1 MPDIFSKF
9 THTVKTHSLIDSGD
23 RILLSLSA
31 GKDSMAMLDLM
42 MRYRQIINFDIAIF
56 HLNHMMRGQDAFLD
70 EDFVCEKARSLKIIA
85 YIRQYDFNSQTP
97 QGISFEEHARNV
109 RYSMLS
115 EIASLENFNKIATAH
130 NKSDNAETLLMRIFL
145 GTGIYGLKGIEYTSG
160 NIIRPMLDLMPEE
173 IYSYLRENSIAW
185 REDLSNK
192 DCTYSRNYIRNK
204 IMPLVTERF
213 ADAISNIIKIS
224 AHAKENE
231 QLLDLLYKKS
241 FPDTVFME
249 NNSLYILTD
258 TFKNDSALIKYK
270 LGREIYRRYGF
281 KFKQSIFDEILKR
294 YNLPKTNILLYQNN
308 DFIIR
313 KSLYKEKKCIVIENN
328 SQLENFHKWEYDIS
342 LFNNGNIFITEIK
355 RYFYFEK
362 TDFNDFIQNKGRKDL
377 IFMALP
383 DSEKSITL
391 RNRRD
396 GDRILLESGTKK
408 IKDLMIE
415 KKLDIKIK
423 ERIPLIIVGRE
434 IAAYIPSA
442 ITEVENRVSC
452 NFWVKSDSD
461 LIYKFY
467 FKD

>member
-185 REDLSNK
+185 REDLSNE

-224 AHAKENE
+224 AHA
-231 QLLDLLYKKS
+231 
-241 FPDTVFME
+241 
-249 NNSLYILTD
+249 
-258 TFKNDSALIKYK
+258 
-270 LGREIYRRYGF
+270 
-281 KFKQSIFDEILKR
+281 
-294 YNLPKTNILLYQNN
+294 
-308 DFIIR
+308 
-313 KSLYKEKKCIVIENN
+313 
-328 SQLENFHKWEYDIS
+328 
-342 LFNNGNIFITEIK
+342 
-355 RYFYFEK
+355 
-362 TDFNDFIQNKGRKDL
+362 
-377 IFMALP
+377 
-383 DSEKSITL
+383 
-391 RNRRD
+391 
-396 GDRILLESGTKK
+396 
-408 IKDLMIE
+408 
-415 KKLDIKIK
+415 
-423 ERIPLIIVGRE
+423 
-434 IAAYIPSA
+434 
-442 ITEVENRVSC
+442 
-452 NFWVKSDSD
+452 
-461 LIYKFY
+461 
-467 FKD
+467 